1 MYSRLTYFGI
11 KAETSENV
19 AVKPDVFLGITGLDV
34 VTDYLTNP
42 SSPIYMDRNTKIN
55 PVKGP
60 IDAPNGSVTVQ
71 IEPKGFGYFL
81 KAVFGAVTSGRYFAI
96 SGVTGTFQV
105 GETITGG
112 TSSATATVLA
122 ISEEGDYLIMGS
134 PTGTFTAAG
143 EAITGGTSGAT
154 ATLGVNAGTVYG
166 HVFKAPQNSLPTF
179 TVEVGYENE
188 AYRFTGVR
196 FPSFNSINQEDNIIT
211 AEIALFARA
220 EYKFARVTAAVTSGS
235 GSKTIPLDQTQ
246 GLVTSDSIK
255 VYRPGTGYLDFS
267 ASSVKTHSIGSISAD
282 TSITVTNLQTS
293 LQAGDILV
301 LAPQTPSYSTGKEL
315 SWIGG
320 SIARIADSITS
331 VLSGSG
337 SCFEEFE
344 LVITNE
350 MEARHGANATSLT
363 GRFPCGNYL
372 KGFMGNGTLN
382 RAYTNPSFLDRLRNA
397 TKTAL
402 QVYHV
407 GDQIGATG
415 VYYKL
420 DWRMPNCIFQS
431 WQPTIEDDALLDE
444 EMPFDFYRDTAA
456 GYTAKALLVT
466 DVTTY

>member
-1 MYSRLTYFGI
+1 MFSRLTYFGI
-11 KAETSENV
+11 KAETTENV
-19 AVKPDVFLGITGLDV
+19 AVKPDVFLGITGFDV

-81 KAVFGAVTSGRYFAI
+81 KAVFGAVTSGRFFSI
-96 SGVTGTFQV
+96 SSVTGTFQV
-105 GETITGG
+105 GETVTGG
-112 TSSATATVLA
+112 TSGATATILA
-122 ISEEGDYLIMGS
+122 VSEEADYLIMGA
-134 PTGTFTAAG
+134 PTGAFTAAG
-143 EAITGGTSGAT
+143 EAITGGTSSAT
-154 ATLGVNAGTVYG
+154 ATLGVNASSVYG

-179 TVEVGYENE
+179 TVEIGYANE

-196 FPSFNSINQEDNIIT
+196 FPAFNSISQEDNIIT
-211 AEIALFARA
+211 AEIAFFARA
-220 EYKFARVTAAVTSGS
+220 EYKFARVTGSVSSGA
-235 GSKTIPLDQTQ
+235 GAKTIPLDQTQ
-246 GLVTSDSIK
+246 GLVAADTIK
-255 VYRPGTGYLDFS
+255 VYRPGTGYLDFAS
-267 ASSVKTHSIGSISAD
+267 SSVKTHTINSVTAD
-282 TSITVTNLQTS
+282 TSIAITNLQTS
-293 LQAGDILV
+293 LVAGDILV

-337 SCFEEFE
+337 SCFEEFD
-344 LVITNE
+344 LAITNE

-363 GRFPCGNYL
+363 GRFPCSNFL

-382 RAYTNPSFLDRLRNA
+382 RVYTNPSFLDRLRNA

-402 QVYHV
+402 QIYHI
-407 GDQIGATG
+407 GDQIGSTNIF
-415 VYYKL
+415 YKL

-431 WQPTIEDDALLDE
+431 WNPTIEDDALLDE
-444 EMPFDFYRDTAA
+444 EMPFDFYRDTTS
-456 GYTAKALLVT
+456 GYTAKALLVNDNT
-466 DVTTY
+466 AY